1 MFFVS
6 LAYTYIYICFILKR
20 KKEEKMKRDNKV
32 RKEMKRYLLYIPQ
45 IFSFSFI
52 RKEKK
57 QKSDKEREGDKF
69 LSTYQKL
76 SFFFLQTKFFLGAS
90 FYVSLEE
97 TFTERHLA
105 PFFLLEKIFL
115 QDCKLCKE
123 EFLRNSRIIISKGIC

>member
-1 MFFVS
+1 
-6 LAYTYIYICFILKR
+6 
-20 KKEEKMKRDNKV
+20 MKRDNKV

-76 SFFFLQTKFFLGAS
+76 FFFFSSDKILFGGKFLCLFGRNFHGEASCSLFSFRENFLTR
-90 FYVSLEE
+90 L
-97 TFTERHLA
+97 
-105 PFFLLEKIFL
+105 
-115 QDCKLCKE
+115 
-123 EFLRNSRIIISKGIC
+123 